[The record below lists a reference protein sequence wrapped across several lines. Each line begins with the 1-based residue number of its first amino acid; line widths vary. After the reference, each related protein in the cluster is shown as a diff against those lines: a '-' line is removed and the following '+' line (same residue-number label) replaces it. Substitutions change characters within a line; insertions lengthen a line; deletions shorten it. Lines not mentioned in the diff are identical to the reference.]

1 VSSRLVDMEA
11 DLSQDLLVYAEYK
24 QVPACHIIL
33 PFITHHIARRPLKL
47 LWCGGV
53 VDKNGKP
60 SIAVGFKGEKREFV
74 SRILIADGAI
84 ILFGMVDTR
93 RN

>member
-1 VSSRLVDMEA
+1 MEA
-11 DLSQDLLVYAEYK
+11 DPSQDLLVYVEYK

-74 SRILIADGAI
+74 SRILICRQCNNFIWYGRHPKKLA
-84 ILFGMVDTR
+84 L
-93 RN
+93 